1 MSNTNLVPLTC
12 DKCSHTSELSMKQWE
27 KHFHGVEYK
36 CPKCDHILMKEEK
49 VLQAM
54 GRATGAIKEK
64 SENKMNPLLL
74 LSPLLCLIAWIL
86 LIYLAGSK

>member
-1 MSNTNLVPLTC
+1 
-12 DKCSHTSELSMKQWE
+12 
-27 KHFHGVEYK
+27 
-36 CPKCDHILMKEEK
+36 MKEEK

-74 LSPLLCLIAWIL
+74 LSPLLCLIAWIIL
-86 LIYLAGSK
+86 VYLAQSK